1 MLLINMNNP
10 KESAVADI
18 FPEIESIEDLTR
30 TEVYNYLYTNKI
42 DPVDLLTDLLN
53 GYEQTHLIFDEIRS

>member
-1 MLLINMNNP
+1 M
-10 KESAVADI
+10 ADI